1 MFQCQAVPSPVG
13 QSWGKVC
20 TRHGGCSQLAVN
32 SESGFA
38 AELWWGMQGRD
49 VPLERIARKEMFIL
63 TPLGRQAVP
72 GYQRGAVPVFQSLL

>member
-1 MFQCQAVPSPVG
+1 M
-13 QSWGKVC
+13 
-20 TRHGGCSQLAVN
+20 N

-38 AELWWGMQGRD
+38 AELRWGMQGRD
-49 VPLERIARKEMFIL
+49 VPLEWIARKEMFIL